1 LALHASMGRV
11 VDVVAGI
18 HVRADG
24 PEAAVRGLRATT
36 RQRVRSSSLNGI
48 LDEAALLLRA
58 RKQ

>member
-1 LALHASMGRV
+1 MGRV